1 MLILGRGLGE
11 TIRVGD
17 DIEVTLVDI
26 RGSQICI
33 GVEAYR
39 DVDIK
44 REELLER
51 DTEDA

>member
-26 RGSQICI
+26 RGSQVRIAI
-33 GVEAYR
+33 QAPK

-51 DTEDA
+51 ETEDA